1 MEINPCVCSKV
12 CLLSFQTSFSISQSS
27 TWPNGELFN
36 WWTELF
42 NQWRKIKSVVFS
54 LKVALYNC
62 ACSTRGERRG
72 GTGGIQFESVQEDRR
87 KRGKGNLSWNASRA
101 GKRRILQSTSWVQ
114 ILTILLWNYSRYLRY
129 LQYFKILQS
138 TSDTYNTSSL
148 FNPYNI
154 WETFGKDEHPKCQ

>member
-1 MEINPCVCSKV
+1 MRKCSKV

-42 NQWRKIKSVVFS
+42 NQWRKIKSVVLS
-54 LKVALYNC
+54 LKVALCMFN
-62 ACSTRGERRG
+62 TRRKTRRNT
-72 GTGGIQFESVQEDRR
+72 TGGIQFESVQQERR

-114 ILTILLWNYSRYLRY
+114 ILTILLLNYSRYLRY
-129 LQYFKILQS
+129 QQYFKILQS